1 MKISLRKANALQAS
15 INDALAALDLSTD
28 VRINEFENPSEKM
41 GNAVVRL
48 EQNLSRRSELLDAL
62 YEVRNLVSVANN
74 SSGINKL
81 LGDAARLDKDLSFN
95 SRLAKLE
102 PALSADVIV
111 GKIAKIKTRTDDYY
125 GREDMVA
132 TTVLDSA
139 KLDAFKAK
147 AALLKKEKVAVQDKL
162 LELNV
167 RTEIQISA
175 DTVAILEKEN
185 IL

>member
-1 MKISLRKANALQAS
+1 MKISLRKANALQAA
-15 INDALAALDLSTD
+15 INDAISALDLSTD
-28 VRINEFENPSEKM
+28 IRINEFENPSEKI

-62 YEVRNLVSVANN
+62 YEVRNLVAAANN
-74 SSGINKL
+74 ISGINTL
-81 LGDAARLDKDLSFN
+81 LADAARLDKDLSFN

-102 PALSADVIV
+102 PALSIDVIG

-125 GREDMVA
+125 GREDMVM

-167 RTEIQISA
+167 RTEIQIGA

>member
-1 MKISLRKANALQAS
+1 MKISLRKANALQAA
-15 INDALAALDLSTD
+15 INDAISALDLSTD
-28 VRINEFENPSEKM
+28 VRINEFENPSEKI

-62 YEVRNLVSVANN
+62 YEVRNLVAAANN
-74 SSGINKL
+74 ISGINTL

-102 PALSADVIV
+102 PALSIDVIG

-125 GREDMVA
+125 GREDMVM

-147 AALLKKEKVAVQDKL
+147 AALLKKEKVAIQDKL

-167 RTEIQISA
+167 RTEIQIGA
-175 DTVAILEKEN
+175 NTVAILEKEN

>member
-1 MKISLRKANALQAS
+1 MKISLRKANALQAA
-15 INDALAALDLSTD
+15 INDAISALDLSTE

-41 GNAVVRL
+41 DNAVIRL
-48 EQNLSRRSELLDAL
+48 EQNLSRRSDLLDAL
-62 YEVRNLVSVANN
+62 YEVRNLVAAANN
-74 SSGINKL
+74 ASGINTL
-81 LGDAARLDKDLSFN
+81 LGTAARLDKDLSLN

-102 PALSADVIV
+102 PALGADVIG
-111 GKIAKIKTRTDDYY
+111 GKLAKIKTRTEDYY
-125 GREDMVA
+125 GREDMVL
-132 TTVLDSA
+132 TTVLNSA

-167 RTEIQISA
+167 RTEIEISA
-175 DTVAILEKEN
+175 GTVTVLEKEN